1 MTALRLLAAAA
12 PAPLPA
18 PDDAQAAVVE
28 AALAPAG
35 VGNAGHLVVVGGAG
49 TGKTVLAATLVLE
62 AVRRG
67 TDPSRLLVLSATRSA
82 AARLRDRVSLAL
94 DRPVGAPVVR
104 TAASAAHAIL
114 AAHATALGEPPP
126 VLVTGAEQ
134 DQILRELLD
143 GHRRGEGRVPDWGGA
158 VPPEATVLAG
168 FRAELRDLLM
178 RASEAG
184 LEPADLAALG
194 ARAGRPEW
202 AAAASVMDEYDAI
215 LGWRSL
221 TQDQGARFDPAVVVA
236 QAAHVLTRWDAP
248 GDAPAWD
255 LVVVDDAQDLTQAGI
270 HLLRALAGGGA
281 RLVLL
286 GNADEAVQGYRGAV
300 PAVLAA
306 ATGTEGPAGLGAALM
321 RLGPGHRQ
329 AGALA
334 AVTAAA
340 VSRIGTVGAGS
351 ARVAV
356 PAPDGPEGVEILV
369 AAHRH
374 AHSRAVAQALRRARH
389 GLDGPETPWGEMVVI
404 ARSSARLR
412 EIRADLAAADIP
424 CETLG
429 DGTALHAEP
438 AVAPLLTLMRRAAA
452 LARGEAEPWEEAEAV
467 ELLGSRIVGIDPVA
481 LRRLRRALVKEER
494 RGGGARTSAELLV
507 EAVEAPA
514 RWASLGTPE
523 ARLAE
528 RASRAL
534 HAGAAAAGGGTPA
547 TVAWAVWDALG
558 VADDWRAAALA
569 GSARDD
575 ADLDAVIALM
585 RAANIY
591 VERMPSAS
599 VESFV
604 EHLEGQDFAPDT
616 LGARARV
623 EDAVAFCTPASAAGR
638 EWDVVVV
645 GGLEEGAWPD
655 TRLRDAVLGAQQLA
669 EIVAGRAEATPLE
682 PRARAAWARAARRAV
697 VDDETRAFAV
707 AVSRAR
713 RRLVLACV
721 DGEDQRPSRY
731 LAWAGAA
738 AGVDSVRD
746 DATPR
751 VTDLRSAVAAVRAG
765 AADLADASADDR
777 ARHVEILARL
787 AAMGVAG
794 AHPDEWHG
802 VPAPSTD
809 AAMWEDDQPVRVS
822 PSRLEA
828 LETCPLRWAL
838 ETAGGNAAASEK
850 QSLGTLVH
858 EVAAALPQGT
868 HAELAAAL
876 EERWPDIAGT
886 ATWPDRVLKDRAD
899 AMVRRLAGYVASV
912 TAGEVRVEQPFSVQ
926 IGRAVVAGSAD
937 RVEVTGG
944 RARIVDLK
952 TGQAVSKKDAEEH
965 AQLAMYQLA
974 ADHGGFGGVEEADGA
989 ALVFVGGSTQGAS
1002 ERAQPAI
1009 DVEKEKVRLTQA
1021 VDTMAQGT
1029 FAAITNDRCASCPV
1043 RRSCPAWPS
1052 GRQVTDG

>member
-1 MTALRLLAAAA
+1 MTALRLL
-12 PAPLPA
+12 PAPPA
-18 PDDAQAAVVE
+18 PTAPELDEAQRAAVE
-28 AALAPAG
+28 AALAPSRPG
-35 VGNAGHLVVVGGAG
+35 DPGHLVVVGAPGAG
-49 TGKTVLAATLVLE
+49 KTTLAGALALE
-62 AVRRG
+62 AARRG
-67 TDPSRLLVLSATRSA
+67 VDPGRLLVLSATRA
-82 AARLRDRVSLAL
+82 GAARLRDHVSLAL

-104 TAASAAHAIL
+104 TASSAAHAIL
-114 AAHATALGEPPP
+114 TAQATALGDPPP

-134 DQILRELLD
+134 DQILRELLE
-143 GHRRGEGRVPDWGGA
+143 GHRAGLGRAPDWGGA
-158 VPPEATVLAG
+158 VPPEATALAG

-184 LEPADLAALG
+184 LDPDALARLG
-194 ARAGRPEW
+194 DATGRPEW
-202 AAAASVMDEYDAI
+202 RAAADLMDEYDAV

-221 TQDQGARFDPAVVVA
+221 TPDQGARFDPAVVVA
-236 QAAHVLTRWDAP
+236 QAAHVLETWDAP
-248 GDAPAWD
+248 GDRPAWE
-255 LVVVDDAQDLTQAGI
+255 LVVVDDAQDLTRAGVR
-270 HLLRALAGGGA
+270 LLRALAAGGA

-300 PAVLAA
+300 PAMLAA
-306 ATGTEGPAGLGAALM
+306 ATGTDGPGGFGASLL

-340 VSRIGTVGAGS
+340 VSRIGTAGAGS

-356 PAPDGPEGVEILV
+356 PAPETSDGVEILV

-374 AHSRAVAQALRRARH
+374 AHSRAIAQALRRARH
-389 GLDGPETPWGEMVVI
+389 GLDGPETPWGEMVVV

-438 AVAPLLTLMRRAAA
+438 AVAPILTLMRRAAQA
-452 LARGEAEPWEEAEAV
+452 ARGEDAAWEEAEAV

-481 LRRLRRALVKEER
+481 MRRLRRALVREER
-494 RGGGARTSAELLV
+494 RGGGTRTSAELLV
-507 EAVEAPA
+507 DAIAAPE

-534 HAGAAAAGGGTPA
+534 RAGAAAAEAGTPA

-558 VADDWRAAALA
+558 VADDWRTAALA

-585 RAANIY
+585 RAAAIY

-599 VESFV
+599 AESFV
-604 EHLEGQDFAPDT
+604 DHLEGQDFAPDT

-638 EWDVVVV
+638 EWDTVVVA
-645 GGLEEGAWPD
+645 GLEEGAWPD
-655 TRLRDAVLGAQQLA
+655 TRLRDAVLGAHQLA
-669 EIVAGRAEATPLE
+669 EILAGRAAAAPLE
-682 PRARAAWARAARRAV
+682 PQARAAWARAARRAV

-713 RRLVLACV
+713 RRLVLTCV
-721 DGEDQRPSRY
+721 DGEDERPSRY
-731 LAWAGAA
+731 LALAGAA
-738 AGVDSVRD
+738 AGVEPVRA

-751 VTDLRSAVAAVRAG
+751 VTDLRSAVASVRAG
-765 AADLADASADDR
+765 AADAEGPARDA
-777 ARHVEILARL
+777 HVEVLARL

-794 AHPDEWHG
+794 ADPDEWHG
-802 VPAPSTD
+802 VPPFSTEVG
-809 AAMWEDDQPVRVS
+809 MWDDDQPVRVS

-838 ETAGGNAAASEK
+838 ETAGGSAAASEK

-858 EVAAALPQGT
+858 EVAAELPHGT

-876 EERWPDIAGT
+876 EERWPEIAGT
-886 ATWPDRVLKDRAD
+886 DTWPDRVLKDRAD
-899 AMVRRLAGYVASV
+899 AMIRRLAGYVAGV
-912 TAGEVRVEQPFSVQ
+912 KAGEVRVEQPFSVQ

-937 RVEVTGG
+937 RVEVTDGT
-944 RARIVDLK
+944 ARIVDLK

-974 ADHGGFGGVEEADGA
+974 ADHGGFGGVVEADGA

-1002 ERAQPAI
+1002 ERVQPAI
-1009 DVEKEKVRLTQA
+1009 DVEKERARLTAA
-1021 VDTMAQGT
+1021 VDTMARGT
-1029 FAAITNDRCASCPV
+1029 FTAITNDRCASCPV